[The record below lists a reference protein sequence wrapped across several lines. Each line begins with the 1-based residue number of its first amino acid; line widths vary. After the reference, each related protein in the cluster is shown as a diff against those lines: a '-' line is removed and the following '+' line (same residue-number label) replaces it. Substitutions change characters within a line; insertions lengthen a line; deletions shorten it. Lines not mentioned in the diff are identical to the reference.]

1 MVMAQY
7 ERERARRVLVLNSG
21 CLNCW
26 TFADDVPPFRMGF
39 RPAILASQQFLWV
52 ASCTMSDT
60 ASRLLTN
67 GVAKPHSQTAT
78 NHPTPIISHFL
89 LLSPV
94 IPIVSY
100 SLLFSPILLLS
111 PILPHFLPLSAIISI
126 IHHILRWLMPSPW
139 LVEIRPRHHR
149 ALDHW
154 IVLRSWGAGALGPWM
169 HCERAWIA
177 WNSWSRRFR
186 CRPPVATGQRR
197 RFREDWTNM
206 RNNILDNTLYI
217 YIILYNII

>member
-1 MVMAQY
+1 MAQY

-26 TFADDVPPFRMGF
+26 AFADDVPPFPMGF

-60 ASRLLTN
+60 AFRLLTN

-89 LLSPV
+89 LLSPM

-100 SLLFSPILLLS
+100 SLLFSSYLLFSPIFFHYLLS
-111 PILPHFLPLSAIISI
+111 SPSFIIFSDGSFC
-126 IHHILRWLMPSPW
+126 RPW
-139 LVEIRPRHHR
+139 LVEISPRHHR

-154 IVLRSWGAGALGPWM
+154 SVLRSWGAGALGPWM

-206 RNNILDNTLYI
+206 RNNILDNT
-217 YIILYNII
+217 

>member
-26 TFADDVPPFRMGF
+26 AFADDVPPFRMGF

-60 ASRLLTN
+60 AFRLLTN

-89 LLSPV
+89 LLSPM

-100 SLLFSPILLLS
+100 SLLLSPMVSYYPLISYSSPFSFHYLLS
-111 PILPHFLPLSAIISI
+111 SPSLFIIFSDG
-126 IHHILRWLMPSPW
+126 WFC
-139 LVEIRPRHHR
+139 R
-149 ALDHW
+149 ARGL
-154 IVLRSWGAGALGPWM
+154 
-169 HCERAWIA
+169 
-177 WNSWSRRFR
+177 
-186 CRPPVATGQRR
+186 
-197 RFREDWTNM
+197 
-206 RNNILDNTLYI
+206 
-217 YIILYNII
+217 

>member
-26 TFADDVPPFRMGF
+26 AFADDVPPFRMGF

-60 ASRLLTN
+60 AFRLLTN

-89 LLSPV
+89 LLSPM

-100 SLLFSPILLLS
+100 SLLLS
-111 PILPHFLPLSAIISI
+111 PMVSYYPLISYSSPFSSIICYHLHHYSSYSQMVDFAEPVACRNQPHFPSLGASWGRGGLEPWTPGCIASAHGSRGIPGADDSDAALRLPLDSGEDSGKIGQIWGIIYLI
-126 IHHILRWLMPSPW
+126 
-139 LVEIRPRHHR
+139 
-149 ALDHW
+149 
-154 IVLRSWGAGALGPWM
+154 
-169 HCERAWIA
+169 
-177 WNSWSRRFR
+177 
-186 CRPPVATGQRR
+186 
-197 RFREDWTNM
+197 
-206 RNNILDNTLYI
+206 ILDIYI
-217 YIILYNII
+217 YIII